1 MKVIVGLGN
10 PGPKYADT
18 RHNIGAMVIARLS
31 SLWGIRLGRRS
42 RQALIGQGSVGGED
56 VVLAR
61 PRSFM
66 NQSGGPVAYLV
77 NRLRIGVEDVLI
89 IYDEMDLPLGVTR
102 IRPDGSDGGHNGM
115 RSIIEVLGTQDVP
128 RMRLG
133 VGRSPVAD
141 PISHV
146 LGEFTQD
153 ERTQVDKL
161 LDRAV
166 EAVACFVAEGVN
178 EAMNRFNQ
186 APSDQDEESSDIEE
200 NGN

>member
-31 SLWGIRLGRRS
+31 SLWDIPLGRRS
-42 RQALIGQGSVGGED
+42 RHALIGQGSVGGQD

-77 NRLRIGVEDVLI
+77 NRFHLPLEDMLI
-89 IYDEMDLPLGVTR
+89 IYDEMDLPLGTTR
-102 IRPDGSDGGHNGM
+102 LRPDGSDGGHNGM
-115 RSIIEVLGTQDVP
+115 RSIIEALGTQDVP

-146 LGEFTQD
+146 LGEFSAD
-153 ERTQVDKL
+153 ESAEVDRLLART
-161 LDRAV
+161 V
-166 EAVACFVAEGVN
+166 EAVTSFVTEGVN
-178 EAMNRFNQ
+178 AAMNQFNQ
-186 APSDQDEESSDIEE
+186 APPD
-200 NGN
+200 